1 MTPAI
6 LHQTLVLPTRILLY
20 KHARINTTLSKLF
33 ARFRFDHHHH
43 HHLLEPLTTYM
54 QTRSTQG
61 GDDGSGSQT
70 QKPRY
75 LTPDQLRT
83 ASDIARATFHAN
95 SFPCPWTLNIKVR
108 V

>member
-1 MTPAI
+1 
-6 LHQTLVLPTRILLY
+6 
-20 KHARINTTLSKLF
+20 
-33 ARFRFDHHHH
+33 
-43 HHLLEPLTTYM
+43 M
-54 QTRSTQG
+54 QTRSARG
-61 GDDGSGSQT
+61 GADGSGSQP

-83 ASDIARATFHAN
+83 AGDIARATFHAK

>member
-1 MTPAI
+1 
-6 LHQTLVLPTRILLY
+6 
-20 KHARINTTLSKLF
+20 
-33 ARFRFDHHHH
+33 
-43 HHLLEPLTTYM
+43 M
-54 QTRSTQG
+54 QTRSARG
-61 GDDGSGSQT
+61 GVDGSGSQT

-83 ASDIARATFHAN
+83 AGDIARATFHAK